1 MCCDNIRTICIAVAA
16 QAAVSVSAAQNILPQ
31 QTPKDLSRLKSA
43 TKVIFARSHKC
54 TERFGALKTG

>member
-31 QTPKDLSRLKSA
+31 QTPKDLIAAQIRDQGYICEKP
-43 TKVIFARSHKC
+43 
-54 TERFGALKTG
+54 